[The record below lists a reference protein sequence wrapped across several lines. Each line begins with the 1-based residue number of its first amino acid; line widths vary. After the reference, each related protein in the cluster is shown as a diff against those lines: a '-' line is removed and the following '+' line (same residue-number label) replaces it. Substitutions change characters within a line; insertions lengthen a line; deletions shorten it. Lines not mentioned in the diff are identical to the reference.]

1 LARLADEKKRSS
13 HHIFEQPHSAA
24 PDAAAPGPRT
34 NQQLSDA
41 QKEHQE
47 HFRQAILYAKSA
59 KDTPEYKDVADARGQ
74 STFNVA
80 VADFLHPP
88 EIQQIDLS
96 AYKGAPGEIITITAV
111 DDIKV
116 KTVGILIVNDD
127 GTLVEKGTA
136 IPTTDA
142 NSWLY
147 KTTATAASASV
158 KVVVDVAVKL
168 RNRRCTVDDSNLLQC
183 SLRHLI

>member
-1 LARLADEKKRSS
+1 M
-13 HHIFEQPHSAA
+13 PGVAA
-24 PDAAAPGPRT
+24 GEGPLGCLPWLEAPTTAPGPRAH
-34 NQQLSDA
+34 QQLSDA
-41 QKEHQE
+41 RKQHQE
-47 HFRQAILYAKSA
+47 HFRQAVLYAKSA

-96 AYKGAPGEIITITAV
+96 AYKGAPGESITTTAV

-127 GTLVEKGTA
+127 GTLVEKGAA
-136 IPTTDA
+136 IPTHRRQQLALQDHRHR
-142 NSWLY
+142 
-147 KTTATAASASV
+147 
-158 KVVVDVAVKL
+158 DVSI
-168 RNRRCTVDDSNLLQC
+168 RQDCR
-183 SLRHLI
+183 